1 MVEFEEKAQTRS
13 LGNLRRMGK
22 IRLTVETGM
31 TRGNES
37 HPKKH
42 FKKGAISEMQRLSDL
57 TFLFCAMLPTT
68 IFFYWLQKSPG
79 FSSCGSEVQAW
90 PDSLLR
96 IPIKVRLF
104 AGCLLTCSLRVC
116 LKLLK
121 LWQKSVPCI

>member
-42 FKKGAISEMQRLSDL
+42 FKKGAISEMQRLPRASY
-57 TFLFCAMLPTT
+57 
-68 IFFYWLQKSPG
+68 I
-79 FSSCGSEVQAW
+79 SCVG
-90 PDSLLR
+90 R
-96 IPIKVRLF
+96 
-104 AGCLLTCSLRVC
+104 
-116 LKLLK
+116 
-121 LWQKSVPCI
+121 